1 MLATF
6 KFCSNEKHVRED
18 LTAAF
23 SKRGVDLRD
32 LDPIIQS
39 TMVAEA
45 LSTGAEEQVERFAR
59 VAQIAEQFDIPDDLK
74 REMVIKAYASLLQ
87 RASRTRSGSTVANG
101 LDGRPQRAKPN
112 RLMAFLTSWGRKS
125 EHTHKQV
132 RSISGPPFQ
141 KHPRGTQPTPGGS
154 RPGGGTPKA
163 SARSAP

>member
-6 KFCSNEKHVRED
+6 KFGSNEKHVREA

-23 SKRGVDLRD
+23 GKRGVDLRD

-59 VAQIAEQFDIPDDLK
+59 VANIAEQFDIPDDLK

-87 RASRTRSGSTVANG
+87 RASRTPSGSTAAQG
-101 LDGRPQRAKPN
+101 LDGRAKPN
-112 RLMAFLTSWGRKS
+112 KLMRFLTSWGGKARYAH
-125 EHTHKQV
+125 EED
-132 RSISGPPFQ
+132 RPISGPPLQ

-154 RPGGGTPKA
+154 RPGK
-163 SARSAP
+163 S